1 MPKLTKTQIDLIQ
14 KFSNRFNTS
23 FEVNGQEVS
32 IDDAIKVFEGE
43 LLPEKTK
50 EQRLTE
56 FQESLRPHLLKYGK
70 DMLNKFYRYWAA
82 YEGVKYKFETQKTWD
97 LELRL
102 NNWKRNDEEYE
113 RKKYIQQL
121 NNRM

>member
-1 MPKLTKTQIDLIQ
+1 MRKLTKTEINLIQ
-14 KFSNRFNTS
+14 KFSERFGTS
-23 FEVNGQEVS
+23 FEVDGQEVTM
-32 IDDAIKVFEGE
+32 DDAIRVFEGE
-43 LLPEKTK
+43 LPSKRTQ
-50 EQRLTE
+50 EQRLTD

-70 DMLNKFYRYWAA
+70 DMLNKFYRYWAS
-82 YEGVKYKFETQKTWD
+82 YDGVKYKFETQKTWD

>member
-1 MPKLTKTQIDLIQ
+1 MPKLTKSQIELIT
-14 KFSNRFNTS
+14 KFSNTFSTT

-32 IDDAIKVFEGE
+32 MDNAIRIFEGE
-43 LLPEKTK
+43 LPEKRTV
-50 EQRLTE
+50 EQRLTD
-56 FQESLRPHLLKYGK
+56 FQETLRPHLLKYGK
-70 DMLNKFYRYWAA
+70 DMMNKFYRYWSK
-82 YEGVKYKFETQKTWD
+82 YEGNKYKFETQSSWD

-102 NNWKRNDEEYE
+102 NNWKRNEDEYE